1 MMSALTG
8 TATTNRTLIDG
19 TFVAVLHFQ
28 PADRMAAFE
37 LLGSPGREVAVIALK
52 TAAEQQAQQA
62 NAKPAGGP
70 LAKLAGQWCNMPQF
84 LAWSGCN
91 TPDTAAEF
99 VRRECGIESRA
110 ELDHNVAAAE
120 IFHAHIRVPFANYMM
135 GADG

>member
-1 MMSALTG
+1 VSIIEASTVRLQTMADGTLRMTVDIEPRNARDAFALFGMPG
-8 TATTNRTLIDG
+8 TALALAAIK
-19 TFVAVLHFQ
+19 
-28 PADRMAAFE
+28 PAA
-37 LLGSPGREVAVIALK
+37 
-52 TAAEQQAQQA
+52 QQAQQA
-62 NAKPAGGP
+62 TAKPAGGP
-70 LAKLAGQWCNMPQF
+70 LAKLAGQWCHMPQF

-110 ELDHNVAAAE
+110 ELDHNADAAE